1 MANSEMQGGVPIDAD
16 SAEELRREI
25 GMLSAKLD
33 RLDGKANG
41 RHEATWA
48 ACQRLSGR
56 VTALEAAPPG
66 NGSGEL
72 PERVTLAEG
81 RIEGVA
87 EMAKKRLDGHDASI
101 AELAE
106 RVGDIAVGPLA
117 GPGEAKK
124 LGDRLDGQ
132 RFAIGVQTER
142 IDNLQAQVNELNRK
156 RKVDARAFGKLNG
169 RVDELEHERGVLHQ
183 RLDADTKRLDG
194 LDRAVAAVIYA
205 RGACIPDEVLAEKT
219 GVVEWAEPG
228 KPETFAEHIDRLRQA
243 IALLKEWDGNGRF
256 GSSFAEWNARRKRF
270 LDAGDA

>member
-1 MANSEMQGGVPIDAD
+1 MANANTDGYGAIAPD

-56 VTALEAAPPG
+56 VTALEAAHPG

-132 RFAIGVQTER
+132 RFAIGVQVER

-156 RKVDARAFGKLNG
+156 RKVDARAFGKLNK
-169 RVDELEHERGVLHQ
+169 RVNEYRGDSKGNSDELVKVR
-183 RLDADTKRLDG
+183 KRLNA
-194 LDRAVAAVIYA
+194 L
-205 RGACIPDEVLAEKT
+205 EM
-219 GVVEWAEPG
+219 GVVGWAEPG

-243 IALLKEWDGNGRF
+243 IALLKEWDRHNREGIGRERLDELE
-256 GSSFAEWNARRKRF
+256 GATSRF